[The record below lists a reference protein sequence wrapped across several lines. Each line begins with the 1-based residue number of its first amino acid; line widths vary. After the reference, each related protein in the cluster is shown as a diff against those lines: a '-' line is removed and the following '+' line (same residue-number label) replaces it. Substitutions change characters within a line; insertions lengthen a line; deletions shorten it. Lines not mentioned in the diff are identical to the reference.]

1 MSAPGAVT
9 QIAAADV
16 PALYAGANF
25 HSPAIGESGR
35 GWLVDWLAGLLEE
48 TGPIPL
54 LRPESLDPHAWCAAM
69 CVLGSGSALTDLP
82 PTGDEFVESTRMLE
96 HAVGQ
101 RLSAVYPLAA
111 ATVSALFPV
120 AAAAQLGVPLM
131 DCDGMGRAFAQIHQ
145 TAMYLSGVAVA
156 PAALVGATGEGVLVR
171 STDDSRADQLC
182 RASLDVLGGWGALVG
197 YPSTVQRA
205 GRGALRGTVSRL
217 LAVGRLLVDP
227 VDADLLLSR
236 LSAVNAARRV
246 GRGRIVELEHLSR
259 RADMTVPT
267 HPTSV
272 VIDDVEGAILRLELR
287 SEVVAVFSDGV
298 MVAAA
303 PDLITLFDVTRGGLA
318 TLDNLEHGDLLD
330 VLVTPAE
337 AVWYGAAGLAMVGP
351 SAHGIPLDH
360 PRRRDR

>member
-1 MSAPGAVT
+1 MTTSGAVT
-9 QIAAADV
+9 QISAADV

-35 GWLVDWLAGLLEE
+35 GWLVDWLSGLLTE

-54 LRPESLDPHAWCAAM
+54 LRPESLDPHGWCAAM
-69 CVLGSGSALTDLP
+69 CVLGSGSSLTDLP
-82 PTGDEFVESTRMLE
+82 PTGDEFVEAVRMLE
-96 HAVGQ
+96 HAVGH

-120 AAAAQLGVPLM
+120 AAAAQLGLPLM
-131 DCDGMGRAFAQIHQ
+131 DCDGMGRAFAQIHH
-145 TAMYLSGVAVA
+145 TAMYLAGIGLA
-156 PAALVGATGEGVLVR
+156 PAALVGATGEGVLVQAP
-171 STDDSRADQLC
+171 DDRRADQLC
-182 RASLDVLGGWGALVG
+182 RAPLDVLGGWGALVG
-197 YPSTVQRA
+197 YPSTVRRA

-227 VDADLLLSR
+227 IDADLLLTR
-236 LSAVNAARRV
+236 LSAVNAARRI
-246 GRGRIVELEHLSR
+246 GRGRIVELEHLTR
-259 RADMTVPT
+259 RADLSVPT

-303 PDLITLFDVTRGGLA
+303 PDLISLFDVTRGGLA
-318 TLDNLEHGDLLD
+318 TLDTLEHGDLLD
-330 VLVTPAE
+330 VLVTPAD
-337 AVWYGAAGLAMVGP
+337 AVWYGAQALSMVGP
-351 SAHGIPLDH
+351 AAHGIPLEH
-360 PRRRDR
+360 PRRRER